1 VKQLN
6 RVQDARQL
14 LDNMMHGYAYEA
26 FREKSAG
33 TSDNPG
39 KYVCDNTRERHNET
53 VAGQCLHHFW
63 TWKRASEFCRPTDSE
78 RARRIVEGDA

>member
-1 VKQLN
+1 MKRLH

-14 LDNMMHGYAYEA
+14 LDDMMHGYANEG
-26 FREKSAG
+26 FSEKCAD

-53 VAGQCLHHFW
+53 VAGQRPHLFW
-63 TWKRASEFCRPTDSE
+63 TWKRASEFCRPPNSE
-78 RARRIVEGDA
+78 RAWRIVEGDA

>member
-1 VKQLN
+1 
-6 RVQDARQL
+6 
-14 LDNMMHGYAYEA
+14 MMHRYAYEA
-26 FREKSAG
+26 FREKCAD

-53 VAGQCLHHFW
+53 VAGQRLHVFW

-78 RARRIVEGDA
+78 RARWIVEGDA